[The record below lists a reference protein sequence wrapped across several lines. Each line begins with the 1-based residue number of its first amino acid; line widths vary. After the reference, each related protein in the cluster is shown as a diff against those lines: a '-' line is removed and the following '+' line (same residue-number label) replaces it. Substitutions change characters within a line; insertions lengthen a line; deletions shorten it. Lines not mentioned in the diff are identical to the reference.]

1 MNYPIHFHDYSN
13 DRKSNYCGFGL
24 KSIKEIKEKEEI
36 LKISLDLG
44 LVSNNLVDE
53 PPKSEQTSK
62 EDDNLFSHIMS
73 YTETLSKNIFS
84 H

>member
-1 MNYPIHFHDYSN
+1 
-13 DRKSNYCGFGL
+13 L

-53 PPKSEQTSK
+53 SQKSEQSSK

-84 H
+84 HKS